1 MNSIKCPQCGLVNW
15 GTPPS
20 CKRCGVSFEGISA
33 DAFVSIPAGE
43 QVYAPGFQAGP
54 TGALSQEETERT
66 RKVWKWFT
74 VYCSLMALLYVAI
87 AIGSGALLLFNPG
100 SMSRTRDGGEL
111 QIQAI
116 VFLLMS
122 AIFAPVYATGLFLK
136 GKSWG
141 WIYGI
146 ILIAIG
152 MTSCCLWP
160 ITIPLLIQWIK
171 PEMKRMFGQT

>member
-1 MNSIKCPQCGLVNW
+1 MNSIKCPRCGLVNW
-15 GTPPS
+15 GAAAS
-20 CKRCGVSFEGISA
+20 CKRCSLSFEGISA

-43 QVYAPGFQAGP
+43 HVYSTGYQAGVAGP
-54 TGALSQEETERT
+54 LSQEETERT
-66 RKVWKWFT
+66 RKVWKWFKA
-74 VYCSLMALLYVAI
+74 YCAFMALLYLAVVL
-87 AIGSGALLLFNPG
+87 GSGALLVFDPG
-100 SMSRTRDGGEL
+100 GVSRSRNGGDF
-111 QIQAI
+111 QIQAV
-116 VFLLMS
+116 VFILVG

>member
-1 MNSIKCPQCGLVNW
+1 MNSIKCPRCGLVNW
-15 GTPPS
+15 GAAAS
-20 CKRCGVSFEGISA
+20 CKRCDLSFEGISA

-43 QVYAPGFQAGP
+43 HVYSTSYRAGP
-54 TGALSQEETERT
+54 TGALTQEEIERT

-74 VYCSLMALLYVAI
+74 AYCLFMALLYLAVS
-87 AIGSGALLLFNPG
+87 IGGGALLVFAPG
-100 SMSRTRDGGEL
+100 GVSRSRDDGGL
-111 QIQAI
+111 LIQAVI
-116 VFLLMS
+116 FLAMG
-122 AIFAPVYATGLFLK
+122 AIFAPAYATGLFLK

-141 WIYGI
+141 WIYGV

-160 ITIPLLIQWIK
+160 VTIPLLIQWIK